1 MTQELNVGRLTL
13 VHKFADDDSKADE
26 LLYQAVNHIVSI
38 DGEDYVIFDRKLY
51 SIENMHY
58 EQPDESYLVNTFDDG
73 SIDYVLFHDSSVSFE
88 DAIIKALTGAK
99 NNEDL

>member
-13 VHKFADDDSKADE
+13 VHKFADDDEKPNG
-26 LLYQAVNHIVSI
+26 LYHFLDKEFVSI
-38 DGEDYVIFDRKLY
+38 DGIDYILFDNKLY
-51 SIENMHY
+51 SIENMQY